1 MKRDYNCENISE
13 GQQFHQIKKKKI
25 LKENYLS
32 LQVIALKRRTTSAV
46 GIPGYGLGQVQQC
59 GVNSNQIQILSLPPF
74 FCGVYVAQSAVFCV
88 VFCRSL
94 FFFCPFSFGHC
105 IICLSIYGF
114 WLLLW
119 YFQTFLGHIL
129 IDFQWS

>member
-94 FFFCPFSFGHC
+94 FFFILPFFFWPLHYLSFY
-105 IICLSIYGF
+105 LR
-114 WLLLW
+114 
-119 YFQTFLGHIL
+119 IL
-129 IDFQWS
+129 ITPLVFSNFSWPYFN